1 MKYPAYVGIDPGA
14 GGGIAVLDRR
24 GRYDKAV
31 PLKAFDRA
39 ELLTFLRTTGGVAQ
53 IELVTGFVGGTGFKA
68 GSSAM
73 FNFGVGYGL
82 LLGFLLAS
90 GIPFEKVHPNVWQ
103 RRLGIPPR
111 GRRETKTDY
120 KNRLKDFAADL
131 FPTVKVTHA
140 TADALLIATHCYRK
154 HSGKL

>member
-14 GGGIAVLDRR
+14 GGGIAVLNSR
-24 GRYDKAV
+24 GKLKHVY
-31 PLKAFDRA
+31 PLKRFRDAD
-39 ELLTFLRTTGGVAQ
+39 LCTFFRETGGVAQ

-90 GIPFEKVHPNVWQ
+90 GLPFEKVHPNVWQ

-131 FPTVKVTHA
+131 FPEVKVTHA

>member
-1 MKYPAYVGIDPGA
+1 MSAI
-14 GGGIAVLDRR
+14 
-24 GRYDKAV
+24 
-31 PLKAFDRA
+31 F
-39 ELLTFLRTTGGVAQ
+39 
-53 IELVTGFVGGTGFKA
+53 VTGFVGGTGFKA

-82 LLGFLLAS
+82 LLGFLIVS

-120 KNRLKDFAADL
+120 KNRLKNFAAGL
-131 FPTVKVTHA
+131 FPAVKVTHA